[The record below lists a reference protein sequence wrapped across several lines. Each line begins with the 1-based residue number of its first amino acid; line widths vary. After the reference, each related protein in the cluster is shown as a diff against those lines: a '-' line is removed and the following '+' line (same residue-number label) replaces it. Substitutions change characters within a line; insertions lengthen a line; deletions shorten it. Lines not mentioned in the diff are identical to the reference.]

1 MCTRQTLKRW
11 MSEKQLNCFLIQL
24 LWRSL
29 STTEKLFKGIYCR
42 NYVSFV
48 ILIMIFLWLYST
60 HNFAKLMNDVFDSL
74 NGRYYKQG
82 ITLENMEERFTPLK
96 AMLKVLDIKD
106 QLHKTREENS
116 SQLIEMFVSTTTLRG
131 VRIVIHSAMLLTK
144 EMLDNGYS

>member
-1 MCTRQTLKRW
+1 
-11 MSEKQLNCFLIQL
+11 
-24 LWRSL
+24 
-29 STTEKLFKGIYCR
+29 
-42 NYVSFV
+42 
-48 ILIMIFLWLYST
+48 
-60 HNFAKLMNDVFDSL
+60 MNDVFDSL